1 MTCDLMPIDKPS
13 ILLIDDENDTLVTLK
28 KGLEMKGF
36 EVDAF
41 DASPQALQ
49 QFKPYRYDVVI
60 TEISMPILNGFEVY
74 KLIRKQDEKVR
85 IFFMTAFEVIE
96 QEVKLAF
103 PNLPPKSFITKTIT
117 IEKLVTLIESPREVT
132 QAR

>member
-1 MTCDLMPIDKPS
+1 MPIDKPS

-103 PNLPPKSFITKTIT
+103 PNIPPKSFITKTIT

>member
-1 MTCDLMPIDKPS
+1 MPIDKPS

>member
-1 MTCDLMPIDKPS
+1 MPIDKPS
-13 ILLIDDENDTLVTLK
+13 ILLIDDENDIVVTLK

-103 PNLPPKSFITKTIT
+103 PNIPPKSFITKTIT

>member
-1 MTCDLMPIDKPS
+1 MPMDKPS
-13 ILLIDDENDTLVTLK
+13 ILLIDDENDIVVTLK
-28 KGLEMKGF
+28 KGLELKGF

-103 PNLPPKSFITKTIT
+103 PNIPPKSFITKTIT

>member
-1 MTCDLMPIDKPS
+1 MTWDVMPIDKPS

>member
-96 QEVKLAF
+96 QEIKLAF

>member
-103 PNLPPKSFITKTIT
+103 PNIPPKSFITKTIT

>member
-1 MTCDLMPIDKPS
+1 MPIDKPS

-96 QEVKLAF
+96 QEIKLAF

>member
-1 MTCDLMPIDKPS
+1 MTRDIMPMDKPS
-13 ILLIDDENDTLVTLK
+13 ILLIDDENDIVVTLK
-28 KGLEMKGF
+28 KGLELKGF

-41 DASPQALQ
+41 DSSPQALQ

>member
-1 MTCDLMPIDKPS
+1 MTRDIMPMDKPS
-13 ILLIDDENDTLVTLK
+13 ILLIDDENDIVVTLK
-28 KGLEMKGF
+28 KGLELKGF

-60 TEISMPILNGFEVY
+60 TEIHMPILNGFEVY

>member
-103 PNLPPKSFITKTIT
+103 PNLPPNSFITKTIT
-117 IEKLVTLIESPREVT
+117 IEKLVALIESPREVT

>member
-1 MTCDLMPIDKPS
+1 MTCDIMSIDKPS

-103 PNLPPKSFITKTIT
+103 PNIPPKSFITKTIT

>member
-1 MTCDLMPIDKPS
+1 MDKPS
-13 ILLIDDENDTLVTLK
+13 ILLIDDENDIVVTLK
-28 KGLEMKGF
+28 KGLELKGF

>member
-1 MTCDLMPIDKPS
+1 MPIDKPS

-60 TEISMPILNGFEVY
+60 TEISLPILNGFEVY

-103 PNLPPKSFITKTIT
+103 PNIPPKSFITKTIT

>member
-1 MTCDLMPIDKPS
+1 MTRDIMPIDKPS
-13 ILLIDDENDTLVTLK
+13 ILLIDDENDIVVTLK
-28 KGLEMKGF
+28 KGLEGKGF

-74 KLIRKQDEKVR
+74 KIIRKQDEKVR
-85 IFFMTAFEVIE
+85 IFFMTAFEVTE

>member
-60 TEISMPILNGFEVY
+60 TDIHMPILNGFEVC

-85 IFFMTAFEVIE
+85 IF
-96 QEVKLAF
+96 LDR
-103 PNLPPKSFITKTIT
+103 KSTR
-117 IEKLVTLIESPREVT
+117 LNSSH
-132 QAR
+132 

>member
-1 MTCDLMPIDKPS
+1 MPIDKPS

-28 KGLEMKGF
+28 KGLELKGF

-74 KLIRKQDEKVR
+74 KLIRKKDEKVR